1 MKLPY
6 SLLRACALLSVG
18 SVAWAA
24 GQRVVLTGNAN
35 LRAKPSMDA
44 EILASL
50 KKGDVFEASPRK
62 VPAVKATSDEPT
74 EWVEISAPASARVWI
89 AAGLVDAATRTVKAE
104 RAHLRAGP
112 GTNFAE
118 VGHVPKGT
126 VVDVATRLE
135 GWIRIAAPPGAVM
148 GYVSA
153 GLTRPETGSLPAAG
167 VAGVPETAAKTP
179 AETKQPPVA
188 RVVPSSGFR
197 PPPPPL
203 PLARTGPTPLPPN
216 ASRPVVG
223 AGRIVPPGSAVAGRP
238 LVVPPPVPAVPV
250 RVAEATPAPVAP
262 SLPPPALSLPTE
274 AARPVPADASAASVA
289 APNSAPLAPEPT
301 IPAPS
306 ESGRQ
311 AEIVFL
317 NEKPRPVVRQ
327 GVVALAV
334 SPQAP
339 GRYQLDSFRRGEG
352 TLGFLISDDAAFD
365 FEKWRSKQVVIQGE
379 EYRDARW
386 RTRSVIK
393 VKSIEAVP

>member
-6 SLLRACALLSVG
+6 PLLRACALLSVC

-50 KKGDVFEASPRK
+50 KKGDVFEASPRR

-74 EWVEISAPASARVWI
+74 EWVEIAAPASARVWI
-89 AAGLVDAATRTVKAE
+89 AAGLVDVATRTVKAE

-153 GLTRPETGSLPAAG
+153 GLTRPETGGVPAAG
-167 VAGVPETAAKTP
+167 VAGISETPANTP
-179 AETKQPPVA
+179 AETKQSPVT
-188 RVVPSSGFR
+188 RGVPSSGFR
-197 PPPPPL
+197 PPPPP
-203 PLARTGPTPLPPN
+203 PPQARNGPTPLPPN

-223 AGRIVPPGSAVAGRP
+223 AGRVVPPGSAVAGRP
-238 LVVPPPVPAVPV
+238 LVVPPPV
-250 RVAEATPAPVAP
+250 RVAEATSAPVAP

-274 AARPVPADASAASVA
+274 AARPVPVEASAASVPPGGA
-289 APNSAPLAPEPT
+289 ALVPAEPT

-352 TLGFLISDDAAFD
+352 TLGFLISDDATFD

-393 VKSIEAVP
+393 VKSIEAAP

>member
-6 SLLRACALLSVG
+6 SVLRACALLSVG

-24 GQRVVLTGNAN
+24 GQRVVLLGNAN

-153 GLTRPETGSLPAAG
+153 GLTRPETGDVSAGAAAG
-167 VAGVPETAAKTP
+167 GDAKTSAP
-179 AETKQPPVA
+179 PKQPPMA
-188 RVVPSSGFR
+188 RMVPPSGFR

-203 PLARTGPTPLPPN
+203 PSSRTGPTPLPPN
-216 ASRPVVG
+216 ASRPMVG
-223 AGRIVPPGSAVAGRP
+223 AGRVVPPGSTVAGRP
-238 LVVPPPVPAVPV
+238 LLVPQPVPAVPV
-250 RVAEATPAPVAP
+250 PVAEATSPSVAP
-262 SLPPPALSLPTE
+262 SLPAPALGLPTE
-274 AARPVPADASAASVA
+274 AARPVPVDASAASV
-289 APNSAPLAPEPT
+289 PPGVSAPVAAEPT

-352 TLGFLISDDAAFD
+352 TLGFLISDDATFD

-393 VKSIEAVP
+393 VKSIEAAP

>member
-1 MKLPY
+1 
-6 SLLRACALLSVG
+6 
-18 SVAWAA
+18 
-24 GQRVVLTGNAN
+24 VVLTGNAN

-50 KKGDVFEASPRK
+50 KKGDVFEASPRR

-74 EWVEISAPASARVWI
+74 EWVEIAAPASARVWI

-153 GLTRPETGSLPAAG
+153 GLTRPETGGVPAAG
-167 VAGVPETAAKTP
+167 VAGISETPANTP
-179 AETKQPPVA
+179 AETKQSPVT
-188 RVVPSSGFR
+188 RGVPSSGFR
-197 PPPPPL
+197 PPPPP
-203 PLARTGPTPLPPN
+203 PPQARNGPTPLPPN

-223 AGRIVPPGSAVAGRP
+223 AGRVVPPGSAVAGRP
-238 LVVPPPVPAVPV
+238 LVVPPPV
-250 RVAEATPAPVAP
+250 RVAEATSAPVAP

-301 IPAPS
+301 IPAPY

-352 TLGFLISDDAAFD
+352 TLGFLISDDATFD

-393 VKSIEAVP
+393 VKSIEAAP